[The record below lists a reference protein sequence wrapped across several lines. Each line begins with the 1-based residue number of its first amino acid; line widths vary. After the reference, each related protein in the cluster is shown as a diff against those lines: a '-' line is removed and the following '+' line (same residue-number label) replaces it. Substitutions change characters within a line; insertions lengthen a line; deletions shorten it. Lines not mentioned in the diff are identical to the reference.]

1 MLRDLRHAL
10 RLLLQNKGWTAVLLL
25 SLALGI
31 GVNTA
36 LFSAVNGLLLRTLAV
51 PQPQELVRLLSAGDN
66 DMVQSTSIYGYVEEN
81 AAGESVR
88 PSFSY
93 QAYLDMKEANETL
106 TGLTA
111 SAPIGRVNVI
121 VDGNAELASAFLV
134 TGNFFQTLGVPAF
147 AGRTLNPE
155 DDQEGASPVALI
167 SHGYWERRFGS
178 DRAALGKSVTV
189 NGVPVTIVG
198 VTPPGYT
205 GIQRLGSQVSDLHLP
220 LFLDTQ
226 LNNRPRLDRP
236 TYWWLQLV
244 GRMKPGVTPQQVE
257 GNLEGVFQASAK
269 AGWDSHYAALSE
281 EQKGLERNRDRA
293 AVPSLEVASAARG
306 VYDPNPSSVGSITTL
321 SVVVILV
328 LLIVCANVANL
339 LLSRVTARHKEI
351 SVRLSM
357 GAGRGRLIRQLL
369 TESVLLGA
377 LGGILALV
385 VAYWTR
391 DLLPFG
397 SPPPLDWRVFAFA
410 AGISILTGLIFGI
423 IPALRAT
430 RVDLAVALNESGR
443 SQMRSR
449 SWLAKSLLI
458 LQVAVS
464 LVLLVGAGLFLRTL
478 YNLQT
483 APVGFDKENLLLVS
497 VNPRVNR
504 YDDERSQQIV
514 DQLKDEFGS
523 IAGVSSVSVS
533 QTALLS
539 GSTWSSS
546 VHPEG
551 NEREDLNAHMMTV
564 SPEFLDTMK
573 IPLLAGRN
581 FTPQDT
587 EGAPEVALIN
597 EAAVRE
603 FYPDGGSP
611 LGRRFGHSPEERS
624 SIEVVGVVQDAKY
637 SSVRDEA
644 PPTVY
649 RSYLQRSLFT
659 ATFELRTA
667 IAPRSIIPSVRQ
679 AARRVDPTLPL
690 SDVSTQAEEV
700 EERFSQ
706 ERTFALAYSLFG
718 GLALLLACIGLFGLM
733 SYSVTQR
740 TNEMGIRLA
749 LGAQRTD
756 VIRMILRESLIM
768 VGIGLTLGLGTALA
782 AGRLI
787 DSLLY
792 NLAPN
797 DPVTI
802 ALAAVL
808 MVLVATLAGYLPAR
822 RASRVNPITAL
833 HFE

>member
-36 LFSAVNGLLLRTLAV
+36 LFSAVNGLLLRTVSV
-51 PQPQELVRLLSAGDN
+51 PEPEDLVRLRWAGDN
-66 DMVQSTSIYGYVEEN
+66 DMVQSTSVYGYSLEN
-81 AAGESVR
+81 EAGERVT
-88 PSFSY
+88 PTFSY
-93 QAYLDMKEANETL
+93 PAYLDLKEANQTL

-111 SAPIGRVNVI
+111 SAPAGRVNVI
-121 VDGNAELASAFLV
+121 VDGRAELASADLV
-134 TGNFFQTLGVPAF
+134 SGNFFQTLGVKAA
-147 AGRTLNPE
+147 AGRVLTPE
-155 DDQEGASPVALI
+155 DDQAGAAPAAMI
-167 SHGYWERRFGS
+167 SHGYWERRFGGES
-178 DRAALGKSVTV
+178 AAIGKSVTV
-189 NGVPVTIVG
+189 NGVSVTIVG
-198 VTPPGYT
+198 VLPPGYT
-205 GIQRLGSQVSDLHLP
+205 GIQRLGSGASEVQLP

-226 LNNRPRLDRP
+226 LNGRSRLDRP

-244 GRMKPGVTPQQVE
+244 GRLKPGVTAEQVK
-257 GNLEGVFQASAK
+257 GNLDGVFQASAK
-269 AGWDSHYAALSE
+269 AGWDTTYAEMSE
-281 EQKGLERNRDRA
+281 EQKGRQRNQNRT
-293 AVPSLEVASAARG
+293 AVPSLDVASAARG
-306 VYDPNPSSVGSITTL
+306 IYDANPSSVGSMTTL

-339 LLSRVTARHKEI
+339 LLSRVTSRQKEI

-369 TESVLLGA
+369 TESVLLAA
-377 LGGILALV
+377 LGGVLALV

-397 SPPPLDWRVFAFA
+397 SAPPLDWRVFAFA
-410 AGISILTGLIFGI
+410 AGVSVLTGLIFGI
-423 IPALRAT
+423 IPAIRAT

-449 SWLAKSLLI
+449 SWMAKSLLI

-504 YDDERSQQIV
+504 YEDERSQQIV
-514 DQLKDEFGS
+514 EQLKDEFGG
-523 IAGVSSVSVS
+523 IPGVHSVSVS
-533 QTALLS
+533 QVALLS
-539 GSTWSSS
+539 GGTWTSS
-546 VHPEG
+546 VYPEG
-551 NEREDLNAHMMTV
+551 NESDDLNAHMMTI

-573 IPLLAGRN
+573 IPLVAGRN

-587 EGAPEVALIN
+587 EGAPEVALVN

-603 FYPDGGSP
+603 FFPGGGSP
-611 LGRRFGHSPEERS
+611 LGRRFGHSVEERS
-624 SIEVVGVVQDAKY
+624 SVEVIGVVQDAKY

-649 RSYLQRSLFT
+649 RSYLQNSLFR
-659 ATFELRTA
+659 AVYELRTGVD
-667 IAPRSIIPSVRQ
+667 PRSIVPSVRE

-690 SDVSTQAEEV
+690 SDISTQAEEV
-700 EERFSQ
+700 KERFSQ

-733 SYSVTQR
+733 SYSVTRR

-749 LGAQRTD
+749 LGAQRAD
-756 VIRMILRESLIM
+756 VIRMILRESLIL
-768 VGIGLTLGLGTALA
+768 VGIGLAIGLGTALA
-782 AGRLI
+782 AGRVVA
-787 DSLLY
+787 SLLY
-792 NLAPN
+792 NLAPS

-802 ALAAVL
+802 IVAAVL
-808 MVLVATLAGYLPAR
+808 MTLVATLAGYLPAR